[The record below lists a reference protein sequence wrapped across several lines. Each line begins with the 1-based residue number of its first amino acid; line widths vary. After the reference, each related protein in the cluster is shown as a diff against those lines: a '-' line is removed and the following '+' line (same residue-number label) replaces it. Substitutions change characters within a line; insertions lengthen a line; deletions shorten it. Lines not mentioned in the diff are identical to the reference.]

1 MRRSLAAPT
10 KRSCRLGRG
19 GGLERLPLIR
29 ILLALSVVALLAP
42 VAATASVT
50 LRRLDPSGY
59 PTIRA
64 TLVAPVASDQT
75 PTLTENG
82 RRVVDLTALNLSAS
96 KSVVIAVDRSR
107 SMAGKQLDDAT
118 AAARKFLAAK
128 AASDRVAVVVFGS
141 KAVQLTRFSS
151 STIDAADALGTM
163 AVDSKSGTALN
174 DAVALSASLLSK
186 EQGRARV
193 VVLLTDG
200 QDVSSTTSF
209 DEAVA
214 SAHKTSAL
222 IYPISVGASD
232 KTKQPLQKLALETGG
247 AFNSAASSKALSGVY
262 SSVAAELRRTWR
274 LEYVTAA
281 RPGEKLHLRVSL
293 DPEGAASSDLMIPG
307 TFEQPSSGGG
317 LLPDPLYTPLGGLV
331 LTMLVAFLVLTAC
344 GFLLTSAKGSWVK
357 TRLAP
362 HLEGGPRKS
371 RQKKKGQ
378 RLAAFAGLFR
388 ATEQAFGHRRVWMK
402 LQVLLERAD
411 VPLRTVEFAY
421 LMLGCAFVVAFFA
434 VASGRSS
441 LGVLIAL
448 CVGAAIPY
456 MWVSFKAKR
465 RMNAFEN
472 QLPDLLVT
480 LAASLKAGH
489 SFKQGL
495 QTVVDEGQ
503 EPASKEL
510 GRVITDTRLGRP
522 MDEALSD
529 TAERIGSKNFSFVI
543 TAVSIQRQVGGSL
556 AGLFDMV
563 ADTVRQ
569 RQQFARKIKGL
580 TAMGRASAYVLIGLP
595 FFVAFALTVLNPTYM
610 DPLYHSST
618 GHTMIMI
625 GLAMMAFGSLILK
638 KLVSFRG

>member
-1 MRRSLAAPT
+1 VIRGPLLRS
-10 KRSCRLGRG
+10 
-19 GGLERLPLIR
+19 
-29 ILLALSVVALLAP
+29 LLALSVVALLAP
-42 VAATASVT
+42 AAATASVT
-50 LRRLDPSGY
+50 LRRVDPSAY

-64 TLVAPVASDQT
+64 TLVAPVASDQA

-82 RRVVDLTALNLSAS
+82 RPVADLTALNLSAS

-107 SMAGKQLDDAT
+107 SMAGKQLDDAA
-118 AAARKFLAAK
+118 AAAREFLAAK
-128 AASDRVAVVVFGS
+128 SGSDRVAVVVFGS
-141 KAVQLTRFSS
+141 KAVQLTRFAS
-151 STIDAADALGTM
+151 STIDADDALRTL
-163 AVDSKSGTALN
+163 AVDAKGGTALN
-174 DAVALSASLLSK
+174 DAVALSARLLSG

-200 QDVSSTTSF
+200 EDVSSEATLAEAIAGAHTSGTL
-209 DEAVA
+209 V
-214 SAHKTSAL
+214 
-222 IYPISVGASD
+222 YPISIGGGD
-232 KTKQPLQKLALETGG
+232 KTRQPLQRLARETGG
-247 AFNSAASSKALSGVY
+247 AFNSAASSKALSAIY
-262 SSVAAELRRTWR
+262 SSVASELKRTWR
-274 LEYVTAA
+274 MEYVTAA
-281 RPGEKLHLRVSL
+281 RPGETLHLRVAL
-293 DPEGAASSDLMIPG
+293 DPEGAASSDLTIPG
-307 TFEQPSSGGG
+307 SFEEPASGGG
-317 LLPDPLYTPLGGLV
+317 LPSPLYSPLGGLL

-344 GFLLTSAKGSWVK
+344 GLVLSSTKGSWVK
-357 TRLAP
+357 SRLAP
-362 HLEGGPRKS
+362 HIEGTRKS
-371 RQKKKGQ
+371 RQKKKGE

-388 ATEQAFGHRRVWMK
+388 ATEQAFGHRRLWMK
-402 LQVLLERAD
+402 LQRLLERAD

-421 LMLGCAFVVAFFA
+421 LMLGCAFLLAILA
-434 VASGRSS
+434 MMMGRSS
-441 LGVLIAL
+441 LGILIAL
-448 CVGAAIPY
+448 AIGGAMPY

-503 EPASKEL
+503 DPASKVL

-529 TAERIGSKNFSFVI
+529 TAERIGSKNFAFVI
-543 TAVSIQRQVGGSL
+543 TAVTIQRQVGGSL

-580 TAMGRASAYVLIGLP
+580 TAMGRASAYVLVGLP
-595 FFVAFALTVLNPTYM
+595 FIIAFAITLLNPSYM
-610 DPLYHSST
+610 DPLYHTSQ
-618 GHTMIMI
+618 GHTLMMI
-625 GLAMMAFGSLILK
+625 GLVMMAFGSLVLK

>member
-1 MRRSLAAPT
+1 MIRR
-10 KRSCRLGRG
+10 
-19 GGLERLPLIR
+19 PLIR

-50 LRRLDPSGY
+50 LRRVDPSGY

-64 TLVAPVASDQT
+64 TLVAPVASDQA

-82 RRVVDLTALNLSAS
+82 LRVVDLTALNLSAS

-107 SMAGKQLDDAT
+107 SMAGKQLDDAA
-118 AAARKFLAAK
+118 AAARKFLASK
-128 AASDRVAVVVFGS
+128 AGSDRVAVVVFGS
-141 KAVQLTRFSS
+141 TAVQLTPFAS
-151 STIDAADALGTM
+151 STIDADDALRTM
-163 AVDSKSGTALN
+163 AVDSKAGTALN
-174 DAVALSASLLSK
+174 DAVVLSASLLSK

-200 QDVSSTTSF
+200 QDVSSKASLA
-209 DEAVA
+209 EAVA
-214 SAHKTSAL
+214 SAHKTGVL
-222 IYPISVGASD
+222 VYPISIGGSA
-232 KTKQPLQKLALETGG
+232 KTKQPLQTLAGETGG
-247 AFNSAASSKALSGVY
+247 AFNSAASSKALAGIY
-262 SSVAAELRRTWR
+262 SSVAAELKRTWR
-274 LEYVTAA
+274 IEYVTAA
-281 RPGEKLHLRVSL
+281 RPGEKLHLRVAL
-293 DPEGAASSDLMIPG
+293 DPEGAATSDLTIPG
-307 TFEQPSSGGG
+307 TFDQPSAGGG
-317 LLPDPLYTPLGGLV
+317 ILPSPLYTPLGGLL

-344 GFLLTSAKGSWVK
+344 GFVLSSAKGSWVK

-362 HLEGGPRKS
+362 HVEGGPRKA

-388 ATEQAFGHRRVWMK
+388 ATERAFGTGRFWLK
-402 LQVLLERAD
+402 LQRLLERAD

-421 LMLGCAFVVAFFA
+421 LMLGCAFLFAFFA
-434 VASGRSS
+434 VVSGRSS
-441 LGVLIAL
+441 LGILIAL
-448 CVGAAIPY
+448 AVGAALPY

-465 RMNAFEN
+465 RTNAFDN

-489 SFKQGL
+489 SFKQGI
-495 QTVVDEGQ
+495 QTVVDEGLD
-503 EPASKEL
+503 PASKEL
-510 GRVITDTRLGRP
+510 GRVISDTRLGRP
-522 MDEALSD
+522 MDEALSE

-543 TAVSIQRQVGGSL
+543 TAVAIQRQVGGSL

-595 FFVAFALTVLNPTYM
+595 FFVAFALTLLNPTYM

-618 GHTMIMI
+618 GHTMIMG
-625 GLAMMAFGSLILK
+625 GLIMMAFGSLILK